1 MQKTLADYVALHTPL
16 SDEDRQI
23 LLREIEVR
31 HFPKGTVLLSE
42 GEIAR
47 ECYFVL
53 SGCIRQYQLIDGEEK
68 TTAFYTQGEA
78 AVSLISFSQQV
89 PANHFFVCEEDT
101 TATAGGTG
109 SEEQFLARHPKF
121 AEVIRI
127 MLEQSFGKTKDEF
140 ARFITSTPEQ
150 RYLQLLEQRP
160 DLLQRV
166 PQHQLASYIGVT
178 PESLSRI
185 RKRIIQRH

>member
-1 MQKTLADYVALHTPL
+1 MPKTLADYVEQYTPL
-16 SDEDRQI
+16 SDEDRQV
-23 LLREIEVR
+23 LKNEIEVK
-31 HFPKGTVLLSE
+31 HFPKGTVLLRE

-68 TTAFYTQGEA
+68 TTAFYTEGEA
-78 AVSLISFSQQV
+78 AVSLLSFNEQV

-101 TATAGGTG
+101 TATAGGLG
-109 SEEQFLARHPKF
+109 SEESFLAKHPKF

-127 MLEQSFGKTKDEF
+127 MLEQSFGKMKDDF
-140 ARFITSTPEQ
+140 ARFITSSPEQ

-185 RKRIIQRH
+185 RKRITQRN

>member
-1 MQKTLADYVALHTPL
+1 MPKTLADYVEQYTPL
-16 SDEDRQI
+16 SDEDR
-23 LLREIEVR
+23 LVLEKEIEVK
-31 HFPKGTVLLSE
+31 HFPKGTVLLRE

-53 SGCIRQYQLIDGEEK
+53 SGCIREYQLINGEEK
-68 TTAFYTQGEA
+68 TTAFFTEGEA
-78 AVSLISFSQQV
+78 AASLISFSQQL
-89 PANHFFVCEEDT
+89 PASHFFVCEEDT
-101 TATAGGTG
+101 TATAGGPG

-127 MLEQSFGKTKDEF
+127 MLEQSFGKMKDNF
-140 ARFITSTPEQ
+140 ARFITSSPEQ

-160 DLLQRV
+160 GLLQRV

-185 RKRIIQRH
+185 RKRITQRS